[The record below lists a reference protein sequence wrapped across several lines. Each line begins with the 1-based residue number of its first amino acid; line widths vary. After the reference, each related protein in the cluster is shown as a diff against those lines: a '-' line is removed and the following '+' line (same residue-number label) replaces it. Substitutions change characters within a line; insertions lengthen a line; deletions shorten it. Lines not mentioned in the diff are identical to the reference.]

1 MKAVTKK
8 NTVLFSMRMI
18 FLMLFFL
25 NSSIVFGQASEVVVV
40 VNKTNTVTH
49 LSLKDLQ
56 KLFKGRQK
64 TWSNNEAVT
73 LFLPPLRSD
82 AMKVLSKKIF
92 GNSSVSVV
100 PRYYLKAVFQHK
112 MSYAPRVSVDPI
124 SDVSG
129 IPGGISIMIY
139 DSLAN
144 LKGAKIIK
152 VEGLCLLE
160 CP

>member
-64 TWSNNEAVT
+64 TWSNNETVT

-100 PRYYLKAVFQHK
+100 PRYYF
-112 MSYAPRVSVDPI
+112 
-124 SDVSG
+124 
-129 IPGGISIMIY
+129 
-139 DSLAN
+139 
-144 LKGAKIIK
+144 KGRFPA
-152 VEGLCLLE
+152 
-160 CP
+160 